1 MFAPGISR
9 LVFARLGRQWPVV
22 RAFFLKKSEARNSS
36 PGIIQR
42 DTAATEAG
50 PPNTPKNA
58 KKIRSGGWKP
68 HFFNSLFFGVIMR
81 VWRIICLSEKFGQ
94 ADKILRDSV
103 ALRMP

>member
-42 DTAATEAG
+42 DTAATEVG

-58 KKIRSGGWKP
+58 KKIRSSGWE
-68 HFFNSLFFGVIMR
+68 H
-81 VWRIICLSEKFGQ
+81 
-94 ADKILRDSV
+94 
-103 ALRMP
+103 LRMQRDAIGGCQRNDQMPEAEPQIAQMTRMTVSMTKSE